1 MNNGNGH
8 SKILIVDDE
17 MAVRRTISR
26 RLMKSGYACIEADS
40 TASLF
45 EQISVEQPHL
55 VILDIKMPGK
65 PGNEILPEITSRFPG
80 TAVVMAT
87 AVTDPAI
94 IVECMRNGAQ
104 DYILKP
110 FDLEYVNQI
119 VEKALEKRRLE
130 QEMREFQE
138 SLKTEV
144 EKQKKETQKLFLNAI
159 ESLIFALEAKD
170 KYTAGHSRRVAHLA
184 VAIATEMGLETD
196 EIDNIRLGALL
207 HDTGKI
213 AIDPNIINKPG
224 RLTEDEYRHVMAH
237 ASIGAGIV
245 RPVVNRQILEII
257 MHHHD
262 FYNGK
267 GFAQQGGGG
276 NATPLGARILT
287 VADSYD
293 AMVSDRPYRGAM
305 LPEQGLAEI
314 VRCSGSQFDPAVVAA
329 FEKVH
334 RAGLCMLTEYRPAIE
349 NVV

>member
-8 SKILIVDDE
+8 SRILIVDDE
-17 MAVRRTISR
+17 MAIRRTISR
-26 RLMKSGYACIEADS
+26 RLSRSGYECIEAGS
-40 TASLF
+40 TTGLF
-45 EQISVEQPHL
+45 EQINAEQPHL

-65 PGNEILPEITSRFPG
+65 PGNEILPEIISRFPG

-87 AVTDPAI
+87 SVTDPI
-94 IVECMRNGAQ
+94 VIVECMRNGAQ

-110 FDLEYVNQI
+110 FDLEYVTQI

-138 SLKTEV
+138 NLKTEV

-159 ESLIFALEAKD
+159 ESLVFALEAKD

-184 VAIATEMGLETD
+184 LAIATEMRLPAD

-224 RLTEDEYRHVMAH
+224 RLTEDEYHHVMAH

-245 RPVVNRQILEII
+245 RPVVNQQILDII
-257 MHHHD
+257 VHHHD
-262 FYNGK
+262 FFNGK
-267 GFAQQGGGG
+267 GFSQQNDGA
-276 NATPLGARILT
+276 ATPLGARIIT

-293 AMVSDRPYRGAM
+293 AMVSDRPYRDAM
-305 LPEQGLAEI
+305 TPEQGLTEV
-314 VRCSGSQFDPAVVAA
+314 VRCSGSQFDPAVVIA

-334 RAGLCMLTEYRPAIE
+334 RAGLCSLPEESPAGA
-349 NVV
+349 N